1 MFRELCVSSRTRSA
15 ASVRCPEDENRTT
28 ANAANGTLIASRAD
42 EEALS
47 GETVAEERLDLRD
60 ILAIAREIFDA
71 VPVLVLAFGGPDHRV
86 IAANAACR
94 AFLGRDDLIG
104 RTNRET
110 FPELAG
116 QQLYEVLDRV
126 HASGEPHVARE
137 WRCQVSRGRG
147 TIVESYIDFVC
158 APWHGPDGSV
168 GGVVIA
174 ANDTTARVQ
183 ERNEALG
190 RAAEADRRYAAA
202 RDVVVELQQALL
214 PTMLPVLPQ
223 ARVAARY
230 LVAGHEQA
238 AGGDWFDAIVL
249 ADGIVALVVG
259 DVVGHGVTATAAM
272 GQLRAVL
279 NDRLAANPDLAEAL
293 AETDAFAV
301 RTPSLHAATLALVA
315 LDPADGALR
324 YATCGHPA
332 PLVISGDGRTR
343 FLPPTGSGPLG
354 IGSVPVLSPGQLEP
368 GELVLLYSDG
378 LIERPGRTAR
388 NGLAELAKVA
398 ADAALNR
405 AMPVGAAPT
414 APERVCQLTIELL
427 TRTGYADDVTA
438 LAAQRLPEPV
448 APLQLE
454 LPATLDALTTAR
466 RALSEWMQPIDP
478 VADDRAALQ
487 LAVAEILLNS
497 VEHAYPPGKP
507 GMIGLDLSIRD
518 EGYVE
523 CRIADHGTW
532 QPPQKTASSRGH
544 GLMLVEHLID
554 DVLISHPPQVASV
567 PKGTR
572 GTMVTLRHRFR
583 RPAILGTESSAHH
596 CGHLSAEPFEVVAGL
611 AGNASLAAV
620 RGPVDVFS
628 AEQFTRE
635 LLAISGG
642 GTLSLTVDL
651 AEVSQLA
658 SAGVSALFQVREQL
672 TAQQQDLTLIAE
684 RGSDVATVLELVG
697 LPYHPPAAP
706 QPPGLRLAARRDQQ

>member
-1 MFRELCVSSRTRSA
+1 M
-15 ASVRCPEDENRTT
+15 
-28 ANAANGTLIASRAD
+28 
-42 EEALS
+42 S
-47 GETVAEERLDLRD
+47 GETVAEERPDLRD

-86 IAANAACR
+86 VAANAACR

-104 RTNRET
+104 RTRRET
-110 FPELAG
+110 LPELAG
-116 QQLYEVLDRV
+116 HQLYEVLDRV
-126 HASGEPHVARE
+126 YAGGKTYVARE
-137 WRCQVSRGRG
+137 WRCQVDRGRG
-147 TIVESYIDFVC
+147 TIADSYIDFVC
-158 APWHGPDGSV
+158 APWHGPDGAV
-168 GGVVIA
+168 GGVVVA

-183 ERNEALG
+183 ERNEVLG

-214 PTMLPVLPQ
+214 PAMLPVLPQ

-230 LVAGHEQA
+230 LVAAHEQA

-259 DVVGHGVTATAAM
+259 DVVGHGVTASAAM

-279 NDRLAANPDLAEAL
+279 NDRLAANPDLADAL
-293 AETDAFAV
+293 AETDAFAA

-343 FLPPTGSGPLG
+343 FLPATGSGPLG
-354 IGSVPVLSPGQLEP
+354 TGSVPALSLAQLEP

-378 LIERPGRTAR
+378 LVERPGRTVR
-388 NGLAELAKVA
+388 DGMAELAKVA

-405 AMPVGAAPT
+405 AMPVGHPGS
-414 APERVCQLTIELL
+414 APERVCQLTTELL

-454 LPATLDALTTAR
+454 LPATLDALTAAR
-466 RALSEWMQPIDP
+466 RALSDWMESIDP
-478 VADDRAALQ
+478 IADDRAALQ
-487 LAVAEILLNS
+487 LAVAEILLNC
-497 VEHAYPPGKP
+497 VEHAYPPGMP
-507 GMIGLDLSIRD
+507 GMIGLDLAIRD

-532 QPPQKTASSRGH
+532 QPPRKAASSRGH

-567 PKGTR
+567 PRGTR

-583 RPAILGTESSAHH
+583 RPALLGAESSAHH
-596 CGHLSAEPFEVVAGL
+596 AGHLSEQPFEVEAGL
-611 AGNASLAAV
+611 TDNASLVAV
-620 RGPVDVFS
+620 SGPVDVFS

-635 LLAISGG
+635 LLATSGG
-642 GTLSLTVDL
+642 GTLPLTVDL
-651 AEVSQLA
+651 TAVSQLA

-672 TAQQQDLTLIAE
+672 TAQQQDLTLLA
-684 RGSDVATVLELVG
+684 RPGSDVAAVLELVG

-706 QPPGLRLAARRDQQ
+706 PPPGLRLAARRDPS